1 MERMTN
7 MQEVQVSLSTIE
19 EVKKFVQTL
28 TRFEG
33 DFELISERYVVDAK
47 SILGLF
53 SIDLSKPV
61 LLRIDVEENKREEV
75 LEAIKEYRVNN

>member
-1 MERMTN
+1 
-7 MQEVQVSLSTIE
+7 MQEVQVSLSTID

-53 SIDLSKPV
+53 SVDLSKPV

>member
-1 MERMTN
+1 

-19 EVKKFVQTL
+19 EVKKIVQTL

>member
-1 MERMTN
+1 
-7 MQEVQVSLSTIE
+7 MQEVQVSLSTIA

-53 SIDLSKPV
+53 SVDLSKPV

>member
-1 MERMTN
+1 

>member
-1 MERMTN
+1 MERVTN